1 MSDKMGNEEQRSSP
15 VEKKW
20 VQFDENNELKP
31 SNHTENPPAASTM
44 SNYNGAVIDTET
56 VQIDIDKLKQLAQL
70 KVPEGDVQGEDLQK
84 TVNPTMRNINLD
96 DLDGA
101 ENNLAA
107 MVDPSIQRGFSN
119 GDVIVTVLPVNQKW
133 PWITPAEFRPELV
146 PEELMAEGLSL
157 TVEDYVQIMETLV
170 HDVRFTAYNLC
181 YKRLLMA
188 WLLASFIVLL
198 GLLFSGAKGI
208 TLFGCGV
215 IWLIINAGAIFV
227 CMWMKNKMNHGLEK
241 AVAKANQTLTRHRII
256 LGVDDR
262 GKLSCHK
269 THLCFIYFDTTDCV
283 RKLQALLD
291 AEGHANRTETNA
303 EDLQR
308 QRQMRQRMD
317 IDDTD
322 IVVAGANPI
331 RISRKQARA
340 GILLLRYSQRW
351 AKGLARGSLDLQLL
365 AAINAYNATGPSGG
379 GGGGNQSS
387 GTSNGLPVSSPVP
400 PTPLHCATSQ
410 CPCQYIQNHLYNK
423 ANPAPNICWKMPN
436 FGFH

>member
-365 AAINAYNATGPSGG
+365 AAINAYNATAGG